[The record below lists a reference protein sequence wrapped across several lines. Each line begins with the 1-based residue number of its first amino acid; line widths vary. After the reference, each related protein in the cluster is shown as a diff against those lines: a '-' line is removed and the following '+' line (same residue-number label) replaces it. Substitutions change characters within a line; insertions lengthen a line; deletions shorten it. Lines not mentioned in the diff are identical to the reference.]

1 MSKSNSKSK
10 SKAEASTI
18 DPITL
23 EVLTQ
28 ALISIV
34 REMRATVFRTAK
46 SVAIYEAKDFS
57 CGLFAPDTQVVAQSE
72 DIGSHVVP
80 MPWSVQSA
88 MARYGENLVPGDV
101 IMMNDPYLGGTHL
114 NDVTIIYPVF
124 RDGRLVFFPAVREHW
139 PDVGGMV
146 PGSMSGKATE
156 IYQEG
161 VRIPP
166 IKIMEAGKMNEA
178 AFEILMSNMRVP
190 DERQGDFYAGISAC
204 KVAES
209 RIHELCDRY
218 GLDTLLEAVR
228 IDLDR
233 AEERMRKCITG
244 LPNGTYY
251 YEDYLETFPG
261 GKLEPL
267 LLPLTITIEG
277 DQMTVDFTGVSPQVP
292 VPVNSTLA
300 VSAASV
306 FIAVK
311 SIYDPDAPLN
321 QGSFRP
327 IDVIAPEGTIVHVTR
342 PAPAGSHGEIRKR
355 VIAAMVGALSQVS
368 PEKVAGDLCRT
379 SFHNLIGG
387 SDVETGREWVHYEW
401 SAGGNGGFRE
411 ADGPS
416 AMATIDWGDLVCVQP
431 SEVIESR
438 MPLVVEYSKLAQ
450 DSGGAGA
457 SRGGLSM
464 QRRIRLTAPDAKYS
478 LLADGAVVPAFGVLG
493 GRSGLPVGSW
503 IEHADDRIDDFDS
516 PGKVAGHPMVAG
528 DRVTLRSAG
537 GGGYGDPLEREPNR
551 VAEDLY
557 FGYISAAVAEKVY
570 GVIIGNDGKI
580 DEEATGKQRQRIKA
594 ERFMLQ
600 TVAEADGYEYGRVS
614 KRRICK
620 INPKDAQYAGLATND
635 LVEVDS
641 GNAAPFRAWVRLDK
655 AVKEG
660 TIPVDPKGMGMLRLT
675 KPAAV
680 EVRLIRRAGADPR
693 AGIIA

>member
-1 MSKSNSKSK
+1 MSTSM
-10 SKAEASTI
+10 

-28 ALISIV
+28 ALITVV

-57 CGLFAPDTQVVAQSE
+57 CGLFGPDSQVVAQSE

-88 MARYGENLVPGDV
+88 MARFGKTLVPGD
-101 IMMNDPYLGGTHL
+101 IILMNDPYLGGTHL

-161 VRIPP
+161 IRIPP
-166 IKIMEAGKMNEA
+166 IKIMEAGRMNDA
-178 AFEILMSNMRVP
+178 ALEILMANMRVP
-190 DERQGDFYAGISAC
+190 EERMGDFHAGISAC

-209 RIHELCDRY
+209 RINELCDRY
-218 GLDTLLEAVR
+218 GLDLLLEAVR

-233 AEERMRKCITG
+233 AEARMRSCISG
-244 LPNGTYY
+244 LKDGTYY

-261 GKLEPL
+261 GSLEPL
-267 LLPLTITIEG
+267 LLPLTLTIKG
-277 DQMTVDFTGVSPQVP
+277 DRMTADFTGVSPQVP

-311 SIYDPDAPLN
+311 SIFDPDAPLN

-327 IDVIAPEGTIVHVTR
+327 IEVIAPEGTIVNVTR

-355 VIAAMVGALSQVS
+355 VIATMVGALSQVA

-387 SDVETGREWVHYEW
+387 SDIRTGREWVHYEW
-401 SAGGNGGFRE
+401 SGGGNGGFLE

-416 AMATIDWGDLVCVQP
+416 AMATIDWGDLVTVQP
-431 SEVIESR
+431 SEVIETR
-438 MPLVVEYSKLAQ
+438 MPLVVEYSRLAT

-457 SRGGLSM
+457 TRGGLAM
-464 QRRIRLTAPDAKYS
+464 QRRIRLTAPDARYS

-493 GRSGLPVGSW
+493 GRSGLPVASW
-503 IEHADDRIDDFDS
+503 IEHSNGAIDDFDT
-516 PGKVAGHPMVAG
+516 PGKVGGHHMFAS

-537 GGGYGDPLEREPNR
+537 GGGYGDPLQRPAAK
-551 VAEDLY
+551 VAEDLV
-557 FGYISAAVAEKVY
+557 FGYISPEAAIQIY
-570 GVIIGNDGKI
+570 GVVTDEQGTVDNTATETLRAKI
-580 DEEATGKQRQRIKA
+580 RAARVLLTIV
-594 ERFMLQ
+594 
-600 TVAEADGYEYGRVS
+600 TEADGYQAGATSRRRVC
-614 KRRICK
+614 RL
-620 INPKDAQYAGLATND
+620 NPADAARAQIGSGD
-635 LVEVDS
+635 LVEVDAY
-641 GNAAPFRAWVRLDK
+641 NAAPFRAWVVLDDT
-655 AVKEG
+655 VQTG
-660 TIPVDPKGMGMLRLT
+660 TIPVDDKGCGMLLASPGAR
-675 KPAAV
+675 V
-680 EVRLIRRAGADPR
+680 EVRLLRRADATPR
-693 AGIIA
+693 TGILG